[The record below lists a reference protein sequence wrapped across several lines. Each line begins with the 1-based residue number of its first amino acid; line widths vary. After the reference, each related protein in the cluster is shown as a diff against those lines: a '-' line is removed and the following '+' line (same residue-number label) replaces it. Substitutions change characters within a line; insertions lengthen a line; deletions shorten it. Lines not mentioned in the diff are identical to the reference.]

1 MDSEDCPK
9 TMTPSSTESSTLR
22 KRYLSSKHNVTTKL
36 GSFGDHLSAQ
46 VGKTTAASQRA
57 LQVIDANRNQ
67 IAETLDTTAKTTRV
81 VATVAAASAAVAAPT
96 GLTAIGVSLGI
107 VSAPVIVTVA
117 PVLAGIAVGAAAVSA
132 SASLYK
138 KYRNRHQ
145 GDSDA

>member
-9 TMTPSSTESSTLR
+9 TMTPSSTEHSSL
-22 KRYLSSKHNVTTKL
+22 KERYLSSKYNVATKL
-36 GSFGDHLSAQ
+36 GLFSDHLTARVSET
-46 VGKTTAASQRA
+46 KAASQRT
-57 LQVIDANRNQ
+57 LQAIDANRNQ
-67 IAETLDTTAKTTRV
+67 IAGTLDTTAKTTRI

-117 PVLAGIAVGAAAVSA
+117 PVLAGIAAGAAAVSA